1 MVYNATRELV
11 LRVVDGLVF
20 IVDSDPRRWEA
31 NNQAWRNLLATLQ
44 DNGRDLAEIPLVFQ
58 YNKRDLPD
66 AVPLE

>member
-1 MVYNATRELV
+1 
-11 LRVVDGLVF
+11 
-20 IVDSDPRRWEA
+20 
-31 NNQAWRNLLATLQ
+31 LLATLQ